1 VGIFRVKPVI
11 KNQFMKPK
19 SVFSATV
26 WVLSL
31 LLQNN
36 SVRAQHQLIKL
47 WQTDSVLKVPE
58 SVLYSAEDKL
68 LYTSNIDGAPDG
80 KDGKGSIG
88 KVGLDGKVIQVD
100 WVSGL
105 DAPKGLGRF
114 GNLLYA
120 ADLDAVVVIDIK
132 AATIVKR
139 IPVEGAVFLNDI
151 SVDSKG
157 VVYVSDTR
165 TAKVHRIEDGK
176 VTTYLEGITG
186 ANGVLCVGADLY
198 VLGNGILWKAS
209 QAGKALKIAEGMDA
223 STDGIERVKGD
234 EFIVSCWAG
243 VVYYVKGDGS
253 KQQLLDTRADKMNS
267 ADIGYDPVN
276 RIVYVP
282 TFFRNSIAAYSLK

>member
-1 VGIFRVKPVI
+1 
-11 KNQFMKPK
+11 MKPK
-19 SVFSATV
+19 LIFSTT
-26 WVLSL
+26 LSLVML
-31 LLQNN
+31 LLQNH
-36 SVRAQHQLIKL
+36 SLQAQHRLVKL

-88 KVGLDGKVIQVD
+88 KVGLDGQIIQVD

-120 ADLDAVVVIDIK
+120 ADLTAVVVIDIK
-132 AATIVKR
+132 AAKIVNR

-151 SVDSKG
+151 SVDLAG

-165 TAKVHRIEDGK
+165 TAKVHRIENGK

-186 ANGVLCVGADLY
+186 ANGVLCVGEALY
-198 VLGNGILWKAS
+198 VLGNGVLWEAS
-209 QAGKALKIAEGMDA
+209 QAGKAVKLADGMDA
-223 STDGIERVKGD
+223 STDGIERVKKD

-243 VVYYVKGDGS
+243 VIYYVKTDGS
-253 KQQLLDTRADKMNS
+253 KQQLLDTRPDKINS

-282 TFFRNSIAAYSLK
+282 TFFRNTLAAYSLK